1 MPECSENY
9 VSINGAKKCG
19 MMMVDVNP
27 QSEEEEDELMEVF
40 RHVELGAAGET
51 VELKL
56 KNTPIDFGIFAFLFY
71 TAESPIEDYP
81 YKMGRETLQKMKA
94 LEQKYYH

>member
-1 MPECSENY
+1 MPECSENH
-9 VSINGAKKCG
+9 VSINGARKCG
-19 MMMVDVNP
+19 TMTYNINP
-27 QSEEEEDELMEVF
+27 QSGEMELLEVF
-40 RHVELGAAGET
+40 THVELAAAGET

-56 KNTPIDFGIFAFLFY
+56 KNTPIDFGIFAFFFY

-81 YKMGRETLQKMKA
+81 YKMGRETLQKVKA